1 MHGGYITALGRP
13 WHPDCFVCAEC
24 GRAIGQQRFMERK
37 GKPYHA
43 ACYHRQFSPRCT
55 RCGEP
60 ITAKSVEALGK
71 NWHPRCFVCEA
82 GGEPLRGRTFH
93 ERDGKP
99 YCKKHYEELF
109 GLRCSA
115 GGELIGSNPHMEK
128 NGQIYCEEH
137 YWQRFG
143 KRCAIGGE
151 ILKGV
156 YVVNGWGEPFCEEHD
171 AGLPKCFSC
180 GRPICQR
187 LTKGG
192 VEYGDGRAM
201 CNRCRPSAVDDVI
214 AGQRI
219 LDEVRATLA
228 RLGMD
233 IGAVATPLR
242 LVDQEE
248 LGRRSDK
255 PYITN
260 PSGMACHV
268 TLTENGR
275 VIKREVEA
283 ILILHGLPGEH
294 FAAIAAHELGH
305 TFLFMNKFP
314 ELEPMVEEG
323 LCKLAQYL
331 WLGQQEGPEAP
342 FRIVS
347 MEESNN
353 PIYGEG
359 FRAARRGMERCS
371 LPELLSHVRKY
382 GRFP

>member
-1 MHGGYITALGRP
+1 
-13 WHPDCFVCAEC
+13 
-24 GRAIGQQRFMERK
+24 
-37 GKPYHA
+37 
-43 ACYHRQFSPRCT
+43 
-55 RCGEP
+55 
-60 ITAKSVEALGK
+60 
-71 NWHPRCFVCEA
+71 
-82 GGEPLRGRTFH
+82 
-93 ERDGKP
+93 
-99 YCKKHYEELF
+99 
-109 GLRCSA
+109 
-115 GGELIGSNPHMEK
+115 
-128 NGQIYCEEH
+128 
-137 YWQRFG
+137 
-143 KRCAIGGE
+143 
-151 ILKGV
+151 
-156 YVVNGWGEPFCEEHD
+156 
-171 AGLPKCFSC
+171 
-180 GRPICQR
+180 
-187 LTKGG
+187 
-192 VEYGDGRAM
+192 
-201 CNRCRPSAVDDVI
+201 
-214 AGQRI
+214 
-219 LDEVRATLA
+219 
-228 RLGMD
+228 MD

-242 LVDQEE
+242 LVDQKE

-314 ELEPMVEEG
+314 KLEPMVEEG
-323 LCKLAQYL
+323 LCELAQYL

-347 MEESNN
+347 MEESDN